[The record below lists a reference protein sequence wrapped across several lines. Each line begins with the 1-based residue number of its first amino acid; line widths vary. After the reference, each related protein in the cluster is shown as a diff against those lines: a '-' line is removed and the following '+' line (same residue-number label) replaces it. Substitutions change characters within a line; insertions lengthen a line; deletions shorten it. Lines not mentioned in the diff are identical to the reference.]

1 MEVFVEQDKVFPMG
15 ILQVPG
21 VLAVAWPSALGIL
34 QEQLHQT
41 PLYFIGDLFE
51 ISVLS

>member
-1 MEVFVEQDKVFPMG
+1 MEVFVEQDKIFPMG
-15 ILQVPG
+15 ILRVPG
-21 VLAVAWPSALGIL
+21 ILAVAWPSAFGIL